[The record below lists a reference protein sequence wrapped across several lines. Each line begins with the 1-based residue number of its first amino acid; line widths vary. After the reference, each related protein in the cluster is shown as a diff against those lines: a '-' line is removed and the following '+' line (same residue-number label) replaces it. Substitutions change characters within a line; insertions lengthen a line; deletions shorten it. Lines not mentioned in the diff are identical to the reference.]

1 MPADLGLALL
11 KLGGGQ
17 WLPDA
22 GDLILD
28 AIREAV
34 VEVVPKG
41 TFSVSS
47 DLRSNP
53 IELNDILRNVLTILH
68 GEVVKLV
75 LGISD
80 RIMWPEVSLELE
92 DKLSEI
98 IHPQGMV
105 SRVLHKEVRFEPLKG
120 HALQVRLHEGDFC
133 AVGTESLGMVL
144 FALH

>member
-1 MPADLGLALL
+1 MGLHLPGDLRLALPIARVDSL
-11 KLGGGQ
+11 GELAKLGEGR
-17 WLPDA
+17 WLPNA

-41 TFSVSS
+41 TLSVSS

-75 LGISD
+75 LSISD
-80 RIMWPEVSLELE
+80 GVMRPEVSLEL
-92 DKLSEI
+92 
-98 IHPQGMV
+98 
-105 SRVLHKEVRFEPLKG
+105 
-120 HALQVRLHEGDFC
+120 
-133 AVGTESLGMVL
+133 
-144 FALH
+144 